1 MDTNEPRN
9 KRAAFKKKL
18 MAALSG
24 RQGFFAV
31 LFVCLGIVGLT
42 AFLTLRSPS
51 GEVEPEPSTQSV
63 SESLDESL
71 ASVATPVLVK
81 TSPSPSPS
89 PSPTMAPSAS
99 PKATAKAASKAAAPV
114 SGEIIFGFAT
124 DKLLYSKTL
133 DHWTTHSGVDIA
145 APEGTEVKAAYSGK
159 VESVKKDD
167 WLGYMVVI
175 VHDNGLTPVYANLEK
190 DIPVKEGKL
199 VSAGTVIGTVGKSAP
214 SECADEAH
222 LHFEVRVSGNVVD
235 PAKYINFK

>member
-51 GEVEPEPSTQSV
+51 GEPAPEPSAKSV

-71 ASVATPVLVK
+71 ASVTTPILVK
-81 TSPSPSPS
+81 ASPTAS
-89 PSPTMAPSAS
+89 PSPTAAPSAAAS
-99 PKATAKAASKAAAPV
+99 PKATAKGTSRVAAPV
-114 SGEIIFGFAT
+114 SGKIIFGFAS

-133 DHWTTHSGVDIA
+133 DHWSTHMGIDIA
-145 APEGTEVKAAYSGK
+145 APEGTDVKAIYSGT

-175 VHDNGLTPVYANLEK
+175 KHENGLKSVYANLAE

-199 VSAGTVIGTVGKSAP
+199 VSAGTVIGKVGNTAQA
-214 SECADEAH
+214 EIADESH
-222 LHFEVRVSGNVVD
+222 LHFEILKEGKPVD
-235 PAKYINFK
+235 PTKYIDLK